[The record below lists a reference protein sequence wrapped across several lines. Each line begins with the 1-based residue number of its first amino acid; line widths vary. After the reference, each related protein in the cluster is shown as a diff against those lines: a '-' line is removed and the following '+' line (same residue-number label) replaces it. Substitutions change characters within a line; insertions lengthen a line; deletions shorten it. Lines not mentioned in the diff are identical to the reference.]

1 MKFPRLSCYRTGGTT
16 SNMKLSMPLPRTPG
30 GRVYR
35 FSPNEDAHPRHF
47 VIGNVL
53 AEVPL
58 TEELRA
64 RMKHEPR
71 TKLTVCPYSGTVADD
86 AAYVHRDDVKA
97 ALEMV
102 KHDAAQ
108 DIGDAFAEMFKDA
121 FTGSSSSNGL
131 IKVTA
136 NVKRSVPTPC
146 RFCCWALSAP

>member
-1 MKFPRLSCYRTGGTT
+1 MKFPRLSRYRTGGTT

-71 TKLTVCPYSGTVADD
+71 TKLTVCPYSGTVADETGG
-86 AAYVHRDDVKA
+86 VLPGTTVA
-97 ALEMV
+97 ALHGPSGSRYEAV
-102 KHDAAQ
+102 SRAD
-108 DIGDAFAEMFKDA
+108 GRFAL
-121 FTGSSSSNGL
+121 NGL
-131 IKVTA
+131 RGGGPYTVTA
-136 NVKRSVPTPC
+136 VMSGFQTRVMTAI
-146 RFCCWALSAP
+146 R